1 MNEILI
7 IPNWTSLAPPFMAL
21 LIAIITRSIFPAL
34 FIGIWTG
41 AWLTL
46 GGGINNIA
54 LSFVN
59 VFNKNIVD
67 ALHNRDRLMVIC
79 FTLMIGGFIT
89 LLSAN
94 GGMRGILNAVKGYT
108 KTSRSGQAAI
118 SSLGFVFFFDGIA
131 NALLIGK
138 TMQPVVD
145 RLRISREKLAYIV
158 DSTSA
163 PLASIALASSWIGYE
178 ISLIQSV
185 GEGLQNFPENTYAI
199 FLQSIKYSFYPILTI
214 ILVWTIALTGKDF
227 GPMLKAEQKARR
239 STKTLDKA
247 ETKDSEKSYILNAA
261 LPIAVLLITLVM
273 VLWTS
278 GTGTSFQEIMG
289 SADSF
294 KALMWSSFLATICAG
309 GIALLRRHLKF
320 DEMLASWIKGVEM
333 TVVSLLVLIL
343 SWSLADTTQGLRA
356 ADFLIS
362 FIGDDLSA
370 VIIPV
375 IVFLVASVTAF
386 STGTSWGTMAILLPL
401 TIPLVWSASLAD
413 PSLYYLLPATV
424 AAIINGAT
432 FGDHCSPISDT
443 TIISSLAS
451 GCDHLEHVRTQAPYA
466 VFTALLAIACIIPV
480 GYGMPWWLCLI
491 ISVSVLIL
499 VVKYYGKSADEPGI
513 SETIK
518 S

>member
-7 IPNWTSLAPPFMAL
+7 TPDWTSLAPPFMAL

-41 AWLTL
+41 AWLAL
-46 GGGINNIA
+46 GGGLNNIA

-59 VFNKNIVD
+59 VFDRNIVD
-67 ALHNRDRLMVIC
+67 ALYNRDRLMVIC

-89 LLSAN
+89 LISAN
-94 GGMRGILNAVKGYT
+94 GGMRGILNAVKKFT
-108 KTSRSGQAAI
+108 NTPKSGQAAI
-118 SSLGFVFFFDGIA
+118 SGLGFIFFFDGIA

-145 RLRISREKLAYIV
+145 RLKVSREKLAYIV

-178 ISLIQSV
+178 VSLIQGV
-185 GEGLQNFPENTYAI
+185 GAGLENFPENAYAI

-214 ILVWTIALTGKDF
+214 TFVWTIALTGKDF
-227 GPMLKAEQKARR
+227 GPMLKAERKARNAPAP
-239 STKTLDKA
+239 SSNK
-247 ETKDSEKSYILNAA
+247 ETSNSSKKEPGFVMNAA
-261 LPIAVLLITLVM
+261 LPIAVLLITLAMVM
-273 VLWTS
+273 WTS
-278 GTGTSFQEIMG
+278 GTGSTFQEKMG

-294 KALMWSSFLATICAG
+294 KALMWSSFLATMCAG
-309 GIALLRRHLKF
+309 GIALVRRHLKF
-320 DEMLASWIKGVEM
+320 DEILSSWIKGVEM

-343 SWSLADTTQGLRA
+343 SWSLADATQGLRA
-356 ADFLIS
+356 ADFLVS
-362 FIGDDLSA
+362 FIGDDISP
-370 VIIPV
+370 VILPV

-401 TIPLVWSASLAD
+401 TVPLVWSSTLAD

-480 GYGMPWWLCLI
+480 GYGVPWWICLI
-491 ISVSVLIL
+491 
-499 VVKYYGKSADEPGI
+499 
-513 SETIK
+513 
-518 S
+518 

>member
-1 MNEILI
+1 MTEILI
-7 IPNWTSLAPPFMAL
+7 TPDWTSLAPPFVAL

-34 FIGIWTG
+34 FVGIWTG
-41 AWLTL
+41 AWLAL
-46 GGGINNIA
+46 GGGINNVA

-59 VFNKNIVD
+59 VFDKNIVD
-67 ALHNRDRLMVIC
+67 ALYNRDRLMVIC

-94 GGMRGILNAVKGYT
+94 GGMRGILNAVKSFT
-108 KTSRSGQAAI
+108 KTPKSGQAAI
-118 SSLGFVFFFDGIA
+118 SGLGFIFFFDGIA

-145 RLRISREKLAYIV
+145 RLKVSREKLAYIV

-185 GEGLQNFPENTYAI
+185 GEGLQNFPENAYSI
-199 FLQSIKYSFYPILTI
+199 FLQSIKYSFYPILTV

-227 GPMLKAEQKARR
+227 GPMLKAEQKARNSEKPSNQ
-239 STKTLDKA
+239 STSSDVENK
-247 ETKDSEKSYILNAA
+247 EKSYVLNAT
-261 LPIAVLLITLVM
+261 LPIIVLLTTLAMVM
-273 VLWTS
+273 WSS
-278 GTGTSFQEIMG
+278 GTGSSFQEIMG

-294 KALMWSSFLATICAG
+294 KALMWSSFLATMCAG
-309 GIALLRRHLKF
+309 GIALLRRHLSF
-320 DEMLASWIKGVEM
+320 DEVLSSWIKGVEM

-343 SWSLADTTQGLRA
+343 SWSLADATQDLRA
-356 ADFLIS
+356 ADFLVS

-375 IVFLVASVTAF
+375 VVFLVASITAF

-401 TIPLVWSASLAD
+401 TIPLVWSSALAD

-466 VFTALLAIACIIPV
+466 TFTALLAIGCIIPV
-480 GYGMPWWLCLI
+480 GYGVPWWLCLI
-491 ISVSVLIL
+491 IAISVLIL
-499 VVKYYGKSADEPGI
+499 FVKYYGKSADDPIVLEN
-513 SETIK
+513 
-518 S
+518 

>member
-1 MNEILI
+1 MNEISI
-7 IPNWTSLAPPFMAL
+7 YPDWTSLAPPLMAL
-21 LIAIITRSIFPAL
+21 LIAIIMRSIFPAL

-46 GGGINNIA
+46 GGGLNNVA

-59 VFNKNIVD
+59 VFDKNI
-67 ALHNRDRLMVIC
+67 LESLYNRDRLMVIC

-94 GGMRGILNAVKGYT
+94 GGMRGILNAVKHYT
-108 KTSRSGQAAI
+108 KTPKSGQAAI
-118 SSLGFVFFFDGIA
+118 SGLGFIFFFDGIA

-145 RLRISREKLAYIV
+145 RLRVSREKLAYIV

-163 PLASIALASSWIGYE
+163 PLASIAIASSWIGYE
-178 ISLIQSV
+178 ISLIQGV
-185 GEGLQNFPENTYAI
+185 GEGLQNFPENAYAV

-214 ILVWTIALTGKDF
+214 ILVWTIAVTGKDF

-239 STKTLDKA
+239 SKNTPQQSKNERTD
-247 ETKDSEKSYILNAA
+247 KSYILNAA
-261 LPIAVLLITLVM
+261 LPITVLLITLAMVM
-273 VLWTS
+273 WTS
-278 GTGTSFQEIMG
+278 GTGASFQEIMG
-289 SADSF
+289 SSDSF

-309 GIALLRRHLKF
+309 GIALFRRHLKF
-320 DEMLASWIKGVEM
+320 DEILASWIKGVQM

-343 SWSLADTTQGLRA
+343 SWSLADVTQGLRA
-356 ADFLIS
+356 ADFLVS
-362 FIGDDLSA
+362 FIGDDISA

-375 IVFLVASVTAF
+375 VVFLVASVTAF

-401 TIPLVWSASLAD
+401 TIPLVWSSALAD

-466 VFTALLAIACIIPV
+466 IFTALLAIACIIPV
-480 GYGMPWWLCLI
+480 GYGVPWWLCLSLA
-491 ISVSVLIL
+491 ISALIL
-499 VVKYYGKSADEPGI
+499 FVKYVGKSADDPIGLD
-513 SETIK
+513 K
-518 S
+518 